1 LEPRLEE
8 AVAGTRAVFFVDAS
22 HFVLAPFLGFLWSVA
37 RVFLRAPSGRQRFNV
52 LGALQAVTH
61 QLLTV
66 TNDTYITAESVCL
79 LLEQVASAGGALP
92 VTVVLDNAS
101 YQRCARVAACAA
113 RLGIELLFLPP
124 YSPNLN
130 LIERLWGFVK
140 DARLYNTYYE
150 KFPAFT
156 AAIEA
161 CLAETQGRHK
171 AALDTH
177 LTLKFQSFKTSINSL
192 G

>member
-1 LEPRLEE
+1 M
-8 AVAGTRAVFFVDAS
+8 AGTRAVYFVDAS
-22 HFVLAPFLGFLWSVA
+22 HVVLAPFLGFLWSVA
-37 RVFLRAPSGRQRFNV
+37 RIFLRAPCGRQRFNV

-79 LLEQVASAGGALP
+79 LLERVAVAAGALP

-113 RLGIELLFLPP
+113 RLGVELLFLPP

-140 DARLYNTYYE
+140 DDCLYNRYYAN
-150 KFPAFT
+150 FPLFKD
-156 AAIEA
+156 AIGA
-161 CLAETQGRHK
+161 CLRETQGRHK
-171 AALDTH
+171 AALDTL
-177 LTLKFQSFKTSINSL
+177 LTLRFQSFKTSVSGL

>member
-1 LEPRLEE
+1 M
-8 AVAGTRAVFFVDAS
+8 DAS

-37 RVFLRAPSGRQRFNV
+37 RVFLRAPCGRQRFNV
-52 LGALQAVTH
+52 LGALQAVSH

-79 LLEQVASAGGALP
+79 LLEQIAAVGVALP

-113 RLGIELLFLPP
+113 RLGVELLFLPP

-140 DARLYNTYYE
+140 DDCLYNRYYE
-150 KFPAFT
+150 RFPAFKD
-156 AAIEA
+156 AIQA

-171 AALDTH
+171 ATLDTL
-177 LTLKFQSFKTSINSL
+177 LTLRFQSFKTSVNDL

>member
-1 LEPRLEE
+1 M
-8 AVAGTRAVFFVDAS
+8 AGTRAVFFVDAS

-130 LIERLWGFVK
+130 LIERLWGSVK
-140 DARLYNTYYE
+140 DDCLYNRYYE
-150 KFPAFT
+150 KFPAFKD
-156 AAIEA
+156 AIQA

-171 AALDTH
+171 AALDTL
-177 LTLKFQSFKTSINSL
+177 LTLKFQSFKTSINGL

>member
-1 LEPRLEE
+1 M
-8 AVAGTRAVFFVDAS
+8 DAS
-22 HFVLAPFLGFLWSVA
+22 HFVLAPFLGFLWGIA
-37 RVFLRAPSGRQRFNV
+37 RIFLRAPCGRQRFNV
-52 LGALQAVTH
+52 LGALQAVSH

-113 RLGIELLFLPP
+113 HLGIALLVLPP

-130 LIERLWGFVK
+130 LIERLGGRLPLQSPLRAVPQRRWGQ
-140 DARLYNTYYE
+140 E
-150 KFPAFT
+150 
-156 AAIEA
+156 
-161 CLAETQGRHK
+161 
-171 AALDTH
+171 
-177 LTLKFQSFKTSINSL
+177 L

>member
-1 LEPRLEE
+1 M
-8 AVAGTRAVFFVDAS
+8 DAS
-22 HFVLAPFLGFLWSVA
+22 HFVLAPFLGFLWSCA
-37 RVFLRAPSGRQRFNV
+37 RVFLRAPCGRQRFNV

-66 TNDTYITAESVCL
+66 TNDTSITAESVCL
-79 LLEQVASAGGALP
+79 LLEKIAAAGGALP
-92 VTVVLDNAS
+92 ITVVLDNAS

-113 RLGIELLFLPP
+113 HLGIELLFLPP

-140 DARLYNTYYE
+140 DACLYNTYYE
-150 KFPAFT
+150 KFPAFKG
-156 AAIEA
+156 AIEA

-171 AALDTH
+171 AALDSL
-177 LTLKFQSFKTSINSL
+177 LTLTFQSFKTSISDL
-192 G
+192 D